1 MNCQS
6 SIPVRKHNRIEL
18 KAMNPSTLKESKEE
32 AVKQIEQLGHP
43 PKNKKTQTEQEERIT
58 VLLVDDHQM
67 FRNSLRTIIEDQDDI
82 TVIGEA
88 GNGEEAVRLSQK
100 NSPDII
106 LMDVNMPRMDGIEAT
121 KKITSNMPNICIIGI
136 SLHDSREIKQ
146 HMRNAGASA
155 YLTKSKAYKSLVV
168 TIREEALT

>member
-1 MNCQS
+1 MSCQS
-6 SIPVRKHNRIEL
+6 SITVHKSNRIEL
-18 KAMNPSTLKESKEE
+18 KAMNLSTLKESKEA
-32 AVKQIEQLGHP
+32 AVKQIDLLRHP
-43 PKNKKTQTEQEERIT
+43 PKNKKTEIEQEERIT

-82 TVIGEA
+82 TVVGEA

-100 NSPDII
+100 TSPNII

-121 KKITSNMPNICIIGI
+121 NKISVDMPNIRIIGL

-155 YLTKSKAYKSLVV
+155 YLTKTNAYKSLVV